1 MNAMEDKMENHES
14 QVGGNRLTLSDPLSK
29 PKKWAVGLIVC
40 IMILMMLAASS
51 LSPSDS
57 AAANTAGSIA
67 AVPTT

>member
-14 QVGGNRLTLSDPLSK
+14 QVGGNGLTLSD
-29 PKKWAVGLIVC
+29 
-40 IMILMMLAASS
+40 

-57 AAANTAGSIA
+57 AAANNAGSIV